1 VRQPTPQPRTLIW
14 FVQHEFR
21 LAWRDWLARI
31 TAGGRRRLVWIAI
44 ALILF
49 IGFMHGLASL
59 MVGGIAQVGL
69 DTDKISFVVISG
81 TLLGV
86 WSLMLAHAIETV
98 THAFYTRSDLDL
110 ILSSPVAARK
120 VFAVRMVAVALT
132 TVLVAILLASPFINL
147 LAARGGA
154 RWLGTY
160 ALVVAFGF
168 AAVASA
174 FALTIALFRSIGP
187 RRTRVVAQILAAIVG
202 AAFMIALQVSAIL
215 SYGTVSRFEVL
226 QSERLVAMA
235 PELGSIFYSP
245 ARAMLGDQTA
255 LAGVVI
261 VGISLFVAAIVAFSP
276 LFQDYV
282 IAATSLSS
290 PRKRQRSR
298 PNRFRVG
305 SPKRALRHKEWM
317 LLIRD
322 PWLLSQTLM
331 QILYL
336 LPPWLLLW
344 RSFEHGGAVLV
355 LVPVLTMAAGQLAGG
370 LAWLTISGEDAPD
383 LVATAPV
390 PPRAILSA
398 KIEAVLGGVAIV
410 FLPMIAALAFL
421 VPSHGLVATI
431 GIVVAAI
438 SATQIQ
444 LWFRRQAKRDHFR
457 HRIVSSRTATFA
469 ETISSI
475 TWAGTA
481 ALVASGRW
489 WPAVFGGT
497 IAIATL
503 MGARLISPRDLAR

>member
-1 VRQPTPQPRTLIW
+1 VSQPRTLIW

-31 TAGGRRRLVWIAI
+31 TAGGRRKLALVAI

-49 IGFMHGLASL
+49 VAFMHGLASL
-59 MVGGIAQVGL
+59 MIGGIAQVGL

-86 WSLMLAHAIETV
+86 WSLMVSHGLETA

-120 VFAVRMVAVALT
+120 VFAVRMAAVALS
-132 TVLVAILLASPFINL
+132 TVLVSILLASPFINL

-168 AAVASA
+168 AAVAGA
-174 FALTIALFRSIGP
+174 FALTIALFSSIGP

-202 AAFMIALQVSAIL
+202 AAFMIVLQVSAIL
-215 SYGTVSRFEVL
+215 SYETMSRFDIL
-226 QSERLVAMA
+226 RSERLVEMA
-235 PELGSIFYSP
+235 PDLGSIFYWP

-255 LAGVVI
+255 LASVVI
-261 VGISLFVAAIVAFSP
+261 VGFMLLVAAIIAFSP
-276 LFQDYV
+276 LFQGYV
-282 IAATSLSS
+282 IAATSLSIT
-290 PRKRQRSR
+290 RKRQRSWA
-298 PNRFRVG
+298 NHFG
-305 SPKRALRHKEWM
+305 AGTPKRVLRHKEWM

-322 PWLLSQTLM
+322 PWLMSQTLM

-370 LAWLTISGEDAPD
+370 LAWLTISGEDAPE

-390 PPRAILSA
+390 TPRAIVSA

-410 FLPMIAALAFL
+410 FLPVIAALAFL
-421 VPSHGLVATI
+421 VPFHGLVAAI
-431 GIVVAAI
+431 GIVVAAA

-457 HRIVSSRTATFA
+457 HRLVSSRTATFA

-475 TWAGTA
+475 AWAGTA
-481 ALVASGRW
+481 VLVASGRW
-489 WPAVFGGT
+489 WPAVFGGG
-497 IAIATL
+497 IAIATV
-503 MGARLISPRDLAR
+503 MVARLISPRDLAR

>member
-1 VRQPTPQPRTLIW
+1 MRQPRTLIW
-14 FVQHEFR
+14 FVQHEVR

-31 TAGGRRRLVWIAI
+31 TGGGRRKLALVAI

-49 IGFMHGLASL
+49 IGFMHGLASF

-69 DTDKISFVVISG
+69 DTDKMSLVIITG

-86 WSLMLAHAIETV
+86 WSLMMAHAIETV

-110 ILSSPVAARK
+110 ILTSPMAARK
-120 VFAVRMVAVALT
+120 VFAVRMATVALS

-174 FALTIALFRSIGP
+174 FALTIALFWSIGP

-202 AAFMIALQVSAIL
+202 AAFMIGLQVSAIL
-215 SYGTVSRFEVL
+215 SYETMSRFDVL

-235 PELGSIFYSP
+235 PDLGSMFYWP
-245 ARAMLGDQTA
+245 ARAMLGDQMA
-255 LAGVVI
+255 LAAVVI
-261 VGISLFVAAIVAFSP
+261 LGFMLLVAAIVAFSP
-276 LFQDYV
+276 LFQDHV

-290 PRKRQRSR
+290 TRKRQLWWS
-298 PNRFRVG
+298 NRFRVG
-305 SPKRALRHKEWM
+305 TPKRALRHKEWM
-317 LLIRD
+317 LLLRD
-322 PWLLSQTLM
+322 PWLISQTLM

-370 LAWLTISGEDAPD
+370 LAWLAISGEDAPD

-390 PPRAILSA
+390 PPRAIVSA

-410 FLPMIAALAFL
+410 FLPVIAALGFL
-421 VPSHGLVATI
+421 VPFHGLVAAI
-431 GIVVAAI
+431 GIVVAAA

-444 LWFRRQAKRDHFR
+444 LWFRSQAKRDHFR
-457 HRIVSSRTATFA
+457 HRLVSSRTATFA

-475 TWAGTA
+475 AWAGTA
-481 ALVASGRW
+481 ALVASGKW
-489 WPAVFGGT
+489 WPAVFGGV
-497 IAIATL
+497 IAIATV
-503 MGARLISPRDLAR
+503 MGARLISPRDLAH